1 MPEWTQG
8 FYNIFWSFLYTTMI
22 SFVVEITEARV
33 QILVIRGLF
42 WQVTKFLSLS
52 VIIGKWGQKN
62 LLIRVTMKRTCL
74 GRRHMDSSTVSIEE
88 TVAGDK
94 DLFSEFKK
102 KWWVYILELKILT
115 ICSLASHV
123 AFFLTLVSSPV
134 TWGSYPLG
142 GFLEMPDRRGFI
154 Q

>member
-1 MPEWTQG
+1 MPEWTPG

-22 SFVVEITEARV
+22 SLVVEITEARV

-115 ICSLASHV
+115 IYVH
-123 AFFLTLVSSPV
+123 
-134 TWGSYPLG
+134 
-142 GFLEMPDRRGFI
+142 
-154 Q
+154 